1 MTMKTKTAWG
11 RGTRAIHSGETEPGS
26 NGPVTAPI
34 FRTSNFAF
42 ASTAEMKHWAEGKS
56 KAYIYTRYG
65 NPTLEVAEAKIAA
78 LEEGEAAL
86 VTASGMAAISS
97 ALLAVLSS
105 GDEVISTRQIYG
117 GTYRLMRDIL
127 PRMGIG
133 VRFVENDLEGVE
145 QLVGSRTRALYV
157 ETPTNPTL
165 RLVDLRKAVALARKH
180 RLVSLIDNTFA
191 SPLLQNPL
199 GFGFD
204 LVVHSATKYLGGHS
218 DLIAGA
224 ITGSRQWVDRARQMV
239 IHLGGSMD
247 PGAAFLLNRGLKTL
261 AVGVERQCQ
270 TAMTVARFLERHPK
284 IARVHYPG
292 LKSHPDHQLARKQ
305 MKGFG
310 AMMAFDLRAGL
321 AAAIRFSD
329 RLRLFKL
336 AASLGGTESLA
347 VLPIYTT
354 HHGMSREELG
364 ASGVTPG
371 TVRISIGLEE
381 AADLLEDLRQ
391 ALA

>member
-1 MTMKTKTAWG
+1 
-11 RGTRAIHSGETEPGS
+11 
-26 NGPVTAPI
+26 
-34 FRTSNFAF
+34 
-42 ASTAEMKHWAEGKS
+42 
-56 KAYIYTRYG
+56 
-65 NPTLEVAEAKIAA
+65 
-78 LEEGEAAL
+78 
-86 VTASGMAAISS
+86 
-97 ALLAVLSS
+97 
-105 GDEVISTRQIYG
+105 
-117 GTYRLMRDIL
+117 
-127 PRMGIG
+127 
-133 VRFVENDLEGVE
+133 
-145 QLVGSRTRALYV
+145 V

-165 RLVDLRKAVALARKH
+165 RLVDLRKAAALARKH
-180 RLVSLIDNTFA
+180 KLVSLIDNTFA

-199 GFGFD
+199 EFGFD

-261 AVGVERQCQ
+261 AVRVERQCQ

-305 MKGFG
+305 MRGFG

>member
-1 MTMKTKTAWG
+1 MK
-11 RGTRAIHSGETEPGS
+11 R
-26 NGPVTAPI
+26 
-34 FRTSNFAF
+34 
-42 ASTAEMKHWAEGKS
+42 WAEGKS

-65 NPTLEVAEAKIAA
+65 NPTLEIAEAKIAA
-78 LEEGEAAL
+78 LEGGEAGL

-97 ALLAVLSS
+97 ALLAVLGS
-105 GDEVISTRQIYG
+105 GDELIATRQLYG
-117 GTYRLMRDIL
+117 GTYRLLRDVL
-127 PRMGIG
+127 PRLGIG
-133 VRFVENDLEGVE
+133 VRYVENDLGGME
-145 QLVGSRTRALYV
+145 QFVGSRTRALYV

-165 RLVDLRKAVALARKH
+165 RLVDLRKAAALARKH
-180 RLVSLIDNTFA
+180 KLVSLIDNTFA

-261 AVGVERQCQ
+261 AVRVERQCQ
-270 TAMTVARFLERHPK
+270 TAMAVARFLERHPRV
-284 IARVHYPG
+284 ARVHYPG
-292 LKSHPDHQLARKQ
+292 LKSHPDHQLARQQ

-310 AMMAFDLRAGL
+310 AMLAFDLKGGL
-321 AAAIRFSD
+321 AAAVRFSD
-329 RLRLFKL
+329 RVRLFKL
-336 AASLGGTESLA
+336 AASLGGTESLV

-354 HHGMSREELG
+354 HHGMSREELAG
-364 ASGVTPG
+364 AGVTPG
-371 TVRISIGLEE
+371 TVRISIGLED
-381 AADLLEDLRQ
+381 ARDLLEDLRQ